1 MAMLE
6 STLPPARKERGLA
19 GFGQRIGCLVDAIER
34 AIDVRRERRMLLGLD
49 DSALKDL
56 GWARGD
62 AYAEAVRA
70 CWDVSAAV
78 ACEKRADAPR

>member
-1 MAMLE
+1 MLD
-6 STLPPARKERGLA
+6 SVLPPARAERGLA
-19 GFGQRIGCLVDAIER
+19 GFGQRIGLLVDAIER

-49 DSALKDL
+49 DRALKDL

-70 CWDVSAAV
+70 CWDVPTAGAA
-78 ACEKRADAPR
+78 EERAGGPR